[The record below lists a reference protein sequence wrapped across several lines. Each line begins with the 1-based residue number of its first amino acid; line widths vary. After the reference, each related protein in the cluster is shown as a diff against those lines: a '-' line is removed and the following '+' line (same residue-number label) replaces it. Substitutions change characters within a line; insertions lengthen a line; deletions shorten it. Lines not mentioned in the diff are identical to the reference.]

1 MVAAGRSP
9 VAGLVGAST
18 LPSAIQAW
26 QMVASV
32 GEREDARRCTPFHL
46 EQRLLPLPALAPGEA
61 LVQIAGCGI
70 CGTDLGYFY
79 DGILTVSRPP
89 LTLGHEISGTVVAG
103 DASWVGKRVIVP
115 TILPCRSCG
124 LCGAGRANRC
134 LSQKMPGNSYGPYGG
149 FASHIP
155 VPTREL
161 CEVPEQAGIPL
172 ELLAV
177 VADAVATPYQAAL
190 RGGLQR
196 GDRVI
201 IVGVTGGLGI
211 YMAQWAKLLGAE
223 VVIGI
228 GRSPDKL
235 AQSQAFGVDLPLPAA
250 GRSPWEVRKEFR
262 SLCRKNRLDARSGWK
277 IFEMSGTQAGQETAL
292 ELLAYAGMVV
302 VVGFS
307 PEPVSYHL
315 SRLMAYD
322 AEVRGTWG
330 CPPEH
335 YPYVLDQ
342 VLRERIRIRPLV
354 TTRPMDRI
362 RETFEEV
369 HDRQCGMNRVVL
381 SPRGLGG
388 H

>member
-9 VAGLVGAST
+9 VAGLVAAST

-26 QMVASV
+26 QMVASA
-32 GEREDARRCTPFHL
+32 GERDDARRCAPFHL

-103 DASWVGKRVIVP
+103 DASWVGKKVIVP

-134 LSQKMPGNSYGPYGG
+134 LSQKMPGNSYGSYGG

-211 YMAQWAKLLGAE
+211 YMAQWAKLLGADYTIDVE
-223 VVIGI
+223 QEPDPAARILDYTGGEGVNVVVNVTGGGKGCVEQAVAVACLFLRPAAAP
-228 GRSPDKL
+228 GRSAGNSGLCAGRTASTPD
-235 AQSQAFGVDLPLPAA
+235 PA
-250 GRSPWEVRKEFR
+250 GRS
-262 SLCRKNRLDARSGWK
+262 
-277 IFEMSGTQAGQETAL
+277 
-292 ELLAYAGMVV
+292 
-302 VVGFS
+302 
-307 PEPVSYHL
+307 
-315 SRLMAYD
+315 SR
-322 AEVRGTWG
+322 
-330 CPPEH
+330 
-335 YPYVLDQ
+335 
-342 VLRERIRIRPLV
+342 
-354 TTRPMDRI
+354 
-362 RETFEEV
+362 
-369 HDRQCGMNRVVL
+369 
-381 SPRGLGG
+381 
-388 H
+388 

>member
-1 MVAAGRSP
+1 GREKSHCAHHSSRP
-9 VAGLVGAST
+9 QWGAVRGR
-18 LPSAIQAW
+18 PGQPMPGA
-26 QMVASV
+26 
-32 GEREDARRCTPFHL
+32 EDAG
-46 EQRLLPLPALAPGEA
+46 EQL
-61 LVQIAGCGI
+61 
-70 CGTDLGYFY
+70 
-79 DGILTVSRPP
+79 
-89 LTLGHEISGTVVAG
+89 
-103 DASWVGKRVIVP
+103 
-115 TILPCRSCG
+115 RS
-124 LCGAGRANRC
+124 LR
-134 LSQKMPGNSYGPYGG
+134 G

-155 VPTREL
+155 VPSREL

-190 RGGLQR
+190 RGGLEQ

-307 PEPVSYHL
+307 PEP
-315 SRLMAYD
+315 
-322 AEVRGTWG
+322 
-330 CPPEH
+330 
-335 YPYVLDQ
+335 
-342 VLRERIRIRPLV
+342 
-354 TTRPMDRI
+354 
-362 RETFEEV
+362 
-369 HDRQCGMNRVVL
+369 
-381 SPRGLGG
+381 
-388 H
+388 